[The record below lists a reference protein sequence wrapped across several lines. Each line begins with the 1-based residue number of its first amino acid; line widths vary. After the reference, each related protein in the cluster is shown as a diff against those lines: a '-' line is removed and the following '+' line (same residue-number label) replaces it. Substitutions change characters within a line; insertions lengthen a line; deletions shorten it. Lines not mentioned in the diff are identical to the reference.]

1 MRISDWSSDVCSSD
15 LFARAEMA
23 KLTSDLDL
31 QCVATA
37 VVGDELMSLAKTGDT
52 PADQGIRRVGE
63 RRPFVPPLGLG
74 HVAWAKPELIESY
87 FGRLA
92 TSGSSSRDRML
103 RAYLRQSLEAIR
115 RRGYAMAADGPA
127 MKSVWQAIWENAANT
142 QTEKYRLN
150 SSH

>member
-92 TSGSSSRDRML
+92 TSEIGSASGRDR
-103 RAYLRQSLEAIR
+103 
-115 RRGYAMAADGPA
+115 
-127 MKSVWQAIWENAANT
+127 VC
-142 QTEKYRLN
+142 KYG
-150 SSH
+150 SM

>member
-1 MRISDWSSDVCSSD
+1 
-15 LFARAEMA
+15 MA
-23 KLTSDLDL
+23 KLTSDLEL

-92 TSGSSSRDRML
+92 TSDSSSRDRML

-115 RRGYAMAADGPA
+115 DR
-127 MKSVWQAIWENAANT
+127 KST
-142 QTEKYRLN
+142 RLN

>member
-92 TSGSSSRDRML
+92 TSGSKIGS
-103 RAYLRQSLEAIR
+103 
-115 RRGYAMAADGPA
+115 AACRESGCTD
-127 MKSVWQAIWENAANT
+127 V
-142 QTEKYRLN
+142 
-150 SSH
+150 